1 MKKFASILL
10 SVITLAATSIA
21 LSPSAQAANPMA
33 GNVAKVSFT
42 FDDGFKSTYT
52 QAAPTLAK
60 YGLIG
65 TSFPITSCV
74 GTPKA
79 SCPVY
84 NFGFMNWTQIK
95 ALQNTYKWEVGSH
108 TNTHPAMTTLTAA
121 KVAQELNSSQVALTN
136 RGLSGQAYCSPY
148 GDYNPKVISAIAKK
162 YSSHRGFADIGY
174 NSFPYND
181 YLLYVQQ
188 VQVGVSVAQVKSYVD
203 YAKANNLWLILAFHD
218 ISPQPSADPED
229 FQYSVSDLDAIAA
242 YVKQQGLPAPT
253 ISQGLVS
260 SASNLMPNSTFNSG
274 LSEGWTTDAPASV
287 VVNANNN
294 GSFPSATKSLS
305 ITGGAQPAHI
315 FSPKIA
321 VSNAQQ
327 YVIKG
332 YLNVTQITTGAVG
345 FYIDEYDAAGNWIS
359 GQYKAQ
365 ENSVFAENLNFVYQP
380 SSANVAKAS
389 LQIFT
394 TAGSNA
400 KAFIDNVVWF
410 GEAVVTPP
418 VEPPV
423 EPPAAVNLLT
433 NPDFDSGLTNGWTT
447 DVIANI
453 LADATGQGAAPSTA
467 SSILL
472 TANATKNA
480 HLFGPKIDVTSSSSY
495 TVSGY
500 LNILQR
506 ASGGVGFYI
515 DEYDAAGNWISGQY
529 KTERTALGAG
539 TTSFSYQP
547 SSSNVAKASL
557 QVIVDVN
564 SGIRA
569 FLDHAVWTKN

>member
-1 MKKFASILL
+1 MKKLL
-10 SVITLAATSIA
+10 SVVLAAAVLTVTSLA
-21 LSPSAQAANPMA
+21 LSATAYGASPMV

-60 YGLIG
+60 YDIAG
-65 TSFPITSCV
+65 TSYPITSCV

-79 SCPVY
+79 SCPVKD
-84 NFGFMNWTQIK
+84 FGFMNWSQIK

-108 TNTHPAMTTLTAA
+108 TNTHLAMTTLTAS

-136 RGLSGQAYCSPY
+136 RGLSAQAYCSPY

-188 VQVGVSVAQVKSYVD
+188 VQTGVSVAQVKSYVD
-203 YAKANNLWLILAFHD
+203 YAKSNNLWLILAFHD

-229 FQYSVSDLDAIAA
+229 FQYSTSDLDAIAA
-242 YVKQQGLPAPT
+242 YVKQQGLSAPT
-253 ISQGLVS
+253 ISQGLVPTQ
-260 SASNLMPNSTFNSG
+260 SNLMPNSSFDNG
-274 LSEGWTTDAPASV
+274 LSDGWTTDAPASV
-287 VVNANNN
+287 VTNVNNN
-294 GSFPSATKSLS
+294 GSFPSATNSLGL
-305 ITGGAQPAHI
+305 TGGAQSAHV
-315 FSPKIA
+315 FSPKIN
-321 VSNAQQ
+321 VSSTQQ
-327 YVIKG
+327 YVIKS
-332 YLNVTQITTGAVG
+332 YLNVTKVTTGAVG
-345 FYIDEYDAAGNWIS
+345 FYIDEYDATGNWVS

-365 ENSVFAENLNFVYQP
+365 ESSVFAESLNFVYQP
-380 SSANVAKAS
+380 SSTNVAKAS

-400 KAFIDNVVWF
+400 KAFIDNVVWL

-423 EPPAAVNLLT
+423 EPPVATNLLP
-433 NPDFDSGLTNGWTT
+433 NSDFDNGLSDGWTT
-447 DVIANI
+447 DAITNI
-453 LADATGQGAAPSTA
+453 MIDATGQGSAPSVA
-467 SSILL
+467 SSVLL
-472 TANATKNA
+472 TPGLTKNA
-480 HLFGPKIDVTSSSSY
+480 HLFSPKVDVSTGSNY
-495 TVSGY
+495 TVSGF
-500 LNILQR
+500 LNIVQI

-515 DEYDAAGNWISGQY
+515 DEYDSSGNWVSGQY
-529 KTERTALGAG
+529 KTERTRLGAT
-539 TTSFSYQP
+539 TTSFDYQP

-557 QVIVDVN
+557 QLIVGVG
-564 SGIRA
+564 SGVRA
-569 FLDHAVWTKN
+569 YFDHVVWISK